1 MTKSHFKILRKWYP
15 EDAKA
20 TFLAMEKGDDAR
32 YHVGVSLDGCG
43 MLGSVMMLLSD
54 EGYVVLYQR
63 NREPPKDRHH
73 VRKTAYFVRRT
84 AKPTRRDVVDRIF
97 NTYGVI
103 R

>member
-15 EDAKA
+15 EQTKD
-20 TFLAMEKGDDAR
+20 TFLAMQKGEDAR
-32 YHVGVSLDGCG
+32 YHVGPSLTGCG
-43 MLGSVMMLLSD
+43 MLGDVMRLLSD

-63 NREPPKDRHH
+63 NSEPAQDRHH
-73 VRKTAYFVRRT
+73 VRQTAYFARRT
-84 AKPTRRDVVDRIF
+84 AKPTRRDVVDQIF